1 MDSMLGKR
9 GKPDVERQNARRI
22 KDPFLLL
29 ITASILVAA
38 FWNVLVLEHVFAL
51 VNGSWYFLMVWWFY
65 KKTHGRWKWETA
77 FCAVIGLLCYY
88 ELFWSR
94 VTPEDMRDAQAGLII
109 MYGPLF
115 PGMAAL
121 LGAAGVALL
130 SFLIRSSFREE
141 EDEK

>member
-1 MDSMLGKR
+1 MGSMLGKR
-9 GKPDVERQNARRI
+9 GKPDVGRQNARRI

-38 FWNVLVLEHVFAL
+38 FWSVLVLEHVFAL
-51 VNGSWYFLMVWWFY
+51 VNGSWYFLMVLWFY
-65 KKTHGRWKWETA
+65 KETHGRWKWETA
-77 FCAVIGLLCYY
+77 FCVVIGLLCYH

-94 VTPEDMRDAQAGLII
+94 VTPEDMRDAQSGLII
-109 MYGPLF
+109 MFGPLF

>member
-1 MDSMLGKR
+1 MPEER
-9 GKPDVERQNARRI
+9 GSPDVEHRNARRI

-38 FWNVLVLEHVFAL
+38 FWSVLVLGHVFVL
-51 VNGSWYFLMVWWFY
+51 VSGPWYFLAVLWFY

-77 FCAVIGLLCYY
+77 FCVVIGLLCYY
-88 ELFWSR
+88 ELLWSR
-94 VTPEDMRDAQAGLII
+94 VTPEDMRDAQSGLII
-109 MYGPLF
+109 MFGPFF

-130 SFLIRSSFREE
+130 SFLIRSSCREE